1 MYTLNN
7 LIDKAYNDLLSA
19 GFSEN
24 TVYGAYWYIWYRLVK
39 KHGKDA
45 IFEESMCHEYCKDY
59 FEKDIFNMDFSDL
72 IQVQKRYLKAFSILI
87 QCSRNMP
94 LKKLNRHY
102 HRDFILDD
110 RSQKLLD
117 EYIRECIKDGNSE
130 TTINNKKTRIRSFMI
145 DIDFQNI
152 NKKSVAQYL
161 TERKIKQGSIAYTI
175 DIRLIRR
182 FLLFCYEKGELD
194 KSILLSWPDKMPDM
208 TNKKIPSVYS
218 IEEISIL
225 LKSAKVFERENN
237 HLRNYAILSLVAYTG
252 MRANDVTNLRP
263 CDIDW
268 RNNEIRIIQQKTKK
282 EVVYPLLPQIGN
294 PIIEY
299 VQNER
304 PDGEYLF
311 LKENSQK
318 LNSSIITGIINS
330 YFEQSPIKIN
340 GRHFGAHSLR
350 HSIATIMVNNG
361 ISLFL
366 VANTLGHS
374 NIDCVKI
381 YGKVDIAH
389 LRKCVLEAPYHA

>member
-7 LIDKAYNDLLSA
+7 LIDKACNDLLSA
-19 GFSEN
+19 GFSEK
-24 TVYGAYWYIWYRLVK
+24 TIYGAYWYIWYRLVK

-59 FEKDIFNMDFSDL
+59 FEKDIFSMDFSNL

-87 QCSRNMP
+87 QCSKNMP

-110 RSQKLLD
+110 RSQRLLD
-117 EYIRECIKDGNSE
+117 EYIQKCMEDGNSE
-130 TTINNKKTRIRSFMI
+130 TTINNKKMRIRNFMI
-145 DIDFQNI
+145 DIDFKNISKNSIVLYLKKRKAKQN
-152 NKKSVAQYL
+152 L
-161 TERKIKQGSIAYTI
+161 TTYAI
-175 DIRLIRR
+175 DTRLIRR
-182 FLLFCYEKGELD
+182 FLIFCYEKEELD
-194 KSILLSWPDKMPDM
+194 KSILLSWPDKMPDIV
-208 TNKKIPSVYS
+208 NKEIPSAYS
-218 IEEISIL
+218 VEEISTL
-225 LKSAKVFERENN
+225 LKSAKVFEREDN
-237 HLRNYAILSLVAYTG
+237 HLRNYAILSLITYTG
-252 MRANDVTNLRP
+252 MRASDVTNLRP

-299 VQNER
+299 IQNER
-304 PDGEYLF
+304 QDGEYLF
-311 LKENSQK
+311 LKENGHK
-318 LNSSIITGIINS
+318 LNQSIVTRIINN
-330 YFEQSPIKIN
+330 YFAQSPIKIN

-361 ISLFL
+361 ISLFS